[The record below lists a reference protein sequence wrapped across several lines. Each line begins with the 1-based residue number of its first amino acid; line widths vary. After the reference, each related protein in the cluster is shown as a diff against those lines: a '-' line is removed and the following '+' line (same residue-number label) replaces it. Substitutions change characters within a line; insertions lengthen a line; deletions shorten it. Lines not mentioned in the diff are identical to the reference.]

1 MAMPKKKGKDKGQV
15 PVGDMNSFGPLVVLK
30 QVPSTKT
37 TPTPFVFR
45 GAQPDA
51 VAKCRGTQ
59 QGVAEKGA
67 LP

>member
-1 MAMPKKKGKDKGQV
+1 MPKKKGKDKGPV

-51 VAKCRGTQ
+51 VAKCRGT
-59 QGVAEKGA
+59 
-67 LP
+67 